1 MNDRGQVQGALP
13 IIVDDEVIGAIGVSA
28 DTKDHDVQIAR
39 AGLAALKRCAD
50 RPSGTCRAQALV
62 QQSSCRRIGG
72 NMYGV
77 VVWLNSRYKIHNC
90 ASLMD
95 KLGYY
100 VIITDKLA
108 FKSRIARGWWT

>member
-1 MNDRGQVQGALP
+1 
-13 IIVDDEVIGAIGVSA
+13 
-28 DTKDHDVQIAR
+28 
-39 AGLAALKRCAD
+39 
-50 RPSGTCRAQALV
+50 
-62 QQSSCRRIGG
+62 
-72 NMYGV
+72 MYGV